1 MRDLAS
7 LVVSQYG
14 SLEATGDPFE
24 PYRLEDAEGVV
35 VAPAAAYLRDLQACG
50 RPATTQR
57 SYGMDLLRWLR
68 PINCTMSLIFSQA
81 DRLVSQRSMVWSRT
95 YDVP

>member
-1 MRDLAS
+1 MVEMGDCPRDLAS
-7 LVVSQYG
+7 LVVSQNG

-50 RPATTQR
+50 RSATTQR
-57 SYGMDLLRWLR
+57 TSAFRSWQLSGAWARLARWVR
-68 PINCTMSLIFSQA
+68 
-81 DRLVSQRSMVWSRT
+81 DG
-95 YDVP
+95 